1 MTIVG
6 TVVLHALKV
15 AEGVDQTKPSDYH
28 ADSGDEG
35 VEEEL
40 DPLATTPHP

>member
-1 MTIVG
+1 M
-6 TVVLHALKV
+6 VLRALKV
-15 AEGVDQTKPSDYH
+15 AEGVDQTKPEDYR

-40 DPLATTPHP
+40 DPLETTPHA